1 MEGSAQRGQGNRAE
15 ERRTP
20 EEAVAGR
27 DGLTLRA
34 FLVGLFLCATLGI
47 GLTYN
52 RMVVQGPFMG
62 SYYMDRGVL
71 FVFFCLVL
79 VVNPLLA
86 SLKRRY
92 ALGRGE
98 LLAIYAM
105 VPVFD
110 AGMGDGQGAAGVYD
124 RGDLLCFAGDAP
136 P

>member
-1 MEGSAQRGQGNRAE
+1 MEGSAQRGQRNRAE
-15 ERRTP
+15 ESRTP

-34 FLVGLFLCATLGI
+34 FLVGLSLCATLGI

-79 VVNPLLA
+79 VVTPLLA
-86 SLKRRY
+86 
-92 ALGRGE
+92 
-98 LLAIYAM
+98 
-105 VPVFD
+105 
-110 AGMGDGQGAAGVYD
+110 
-124 RGDLLCFAGDAP
+124 
-136 P
+136 